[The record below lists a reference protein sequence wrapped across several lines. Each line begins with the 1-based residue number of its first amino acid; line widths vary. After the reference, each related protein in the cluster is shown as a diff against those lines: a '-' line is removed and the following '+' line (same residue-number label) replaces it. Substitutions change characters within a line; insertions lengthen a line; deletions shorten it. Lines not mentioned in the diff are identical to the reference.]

1 SADIIEKS
9 RKSAK
14 EMRIGATEYADEV
27 LAMAESR
34 LKEMME
40 NLRRESINID
50 DFFSH
55 SLDVIYENRQE
66 LRGTNR

>member
-1 SADIIEKS
+1 
-9 RKSAK
+9 
-14 EMRIGATEYADEV
+14 
-27 LAMAESR
+27 MAESR

-66 LRGTNR
+66 LRGTNRN